1 MTVRELLAVAK
12 QQFALAVPISEASIE
27 AQMLLMQVLTV
38 NRAWLIAHDNETVAP
53 DLIHRYQALC
63 ARRVAGE
70 PIAHILG
77 EREFFGLRLKVTPD
91 TLIPRPDSEILVEAA
106 LEKIKRM
113 TQLAQN
119 DVPRGHRGQPRLNIL
134 DLGTGTGAIA
144 LAIAK
149 QAPNMQVTAVDFSNS
164 ALAVAQ
170 ENARNLNIQ
179 HIHFIQSDWFS
190 AVHSKQ
196 FDLIVSNPPYIAATD
211 PHLHQGDVRFEPI
224 TALASGVDGLD
235 DIRRIVAEASKQ
247 LLPNGWLMIEHG
259 FQQAQAVQTLMNTAG
274 FKAVSTLQ
282 DLANHDRVTL
292 GQWQA

>member
-106 LEKIKRM
+106 LAKIM
-113 TQLAQN
+113 AQEN
-119 DVPRGHRGQPRLNIL
+119 GHMQHRGQPRLNIL

-149 QAPNMQVTAVDFSNS
+149 QAPNTQVTAVDFSNS

-179 HIHFIQSDWFS
+179 HIHFVQSDWFS
-190 AVHSKQ
+190 AVHSEQ

-211 PHLHQGDVRFEPI
+211 PHLHQGDVRFEPF
-224 TALASGVDGLD
+224 TALASGIDGLD

-247 LLPNGWLMIEHG
+247 LLANGWLMIEHG